1 MKKSRRT
8 IVCALAVCIVFLICS
23 ASVQAIEFGVRG
35 YWWLPELSG
44 NFSVDKDGI
53 AGTNIDVESDLDIG
67 DESYP
72 SVEAFAGVGAHHI
85 ILMYTKAE
93 YSGKET
99 LGRTVHFM
107 GKQYTG
113 GTAVQSDLQFT
124 MLDVEYQYDILDL
137 ENILAGL
144 SVGIIGKVKY
154 IDGQFRLKDKALG
167 LDEEESFKAPVPMLG
182 LALHVG
188 ILADILEARV
198 RGAAIAYSGNTFY
211 EGLAEISYTP
221 FPFLD
226 IQGGYR
232 MMKLDVDDISDV
244 YADIK
249 FRGPYIGLTISF

>member
-8 IVCALAVCIVFLICS
+8 IVCALAVCVVFLICC

-35 YWWLPELSG
+35 YWWLPEFSG
-44 NFSVDKDGI
+44 DFSVDKDGV

-72 SVEAFAGVGAHHI
+72 SFEAFAGVGAHHI
-85 ILMYTKAE
+85 SLMYTKAD
-93 YSGKET
+93 YTGRET

-107 GKQYTG
+107 GRQFTE
-113 GTAVQSDLQFT
+113 GTAVRSDLQFT
-124 MLDVEYQYDILDL
+124 MLDIEYQYDIVDL

-154 IDGQFRLKDKALG
+154 IDGQFRLKDTALG
-167 LDEEESFKAPVPMLG
+167 LDDEESFTAPIPMLG
-182 LALHVG
+182 LALHAG

-198 RGAAIAYSGNTFY
+198 RGTGIIYPNNTVY
-211 EGLAEISYTP
+211 EWLAEVSYTP

-232 MMKLDVDDISDV
+232 VMKLDVDDISDV
-244 YADIK
+244 YADIV